1 MESNRFVKIV
11 YILLVTLIIG
21 IFTPYS
27 KVSANEIGAAGF
39 VRRCYRIALGRE
51 ADEEGFQYW
60 MDKLFSGEACGV
72 SVAYGFV
79 YSPEF
84 QNAGFDDSTYVDKM
98 YNMLLGREP
107 DKDGKDYW
115 VNNLNSGYTR
125 YDIFIGFANSEEF
138 YNLCKS
144 YGIFSGYYISG
155 SDMNRVNLI
164 NSFVDRL
171 YGICFKR
178 KGDQGGQSTWVLE
191 LASNRISGLVASYGF
206 LFSNEYLDL
215 NTGNEEF
222 VRNLYSVFFGRE
234 PDKSGFDSWV
244 GKLNSG
250 EIARED
256 ALMGFAK
263 SIEFNNLCL
272 AYGIN
277 AGTETYEGI
286 TFTPVN
292 INNPTN
298 TPTSSPTTVTVTP
311 TYIPTITAEPTY
323 PVKTTPDFSV
333 PYIDVD
339 GKTYTVKSYQID
351 INQEFLKVYHE
362 HFVTRTDFTYDG
374 VQYNLSNTYDSDYGL
389 PIDLECDGTVYGF
402 FLDDVSN
409 ELNQMVNEYRRE
421 NGWEEYAIIDYELC
435 RLRAIEGTVG
445 RFELGHYLTRGGAGG
460 SQNMAWS
467 FGINDANFFY
477 GQYYKSSGHLAKWKG
492 KGALNMATSTFVRVE
507 WIPDSS
513 VEDGG
518 YWSLDCVC
526 NDQMFISNMN
536 MFSAWGT
543 FEVYTGM
550 NSLLHDEDFDA
561 YYNYFITQGNA
572 QNNHDMFTHLKKE
585 DI

>member
-1 MESNRFVKIV
+1 MKVLKKFLATALVFINCLTCTVINSNAATDGTTQFV
-11 YILLVTLIIG
+11 T
-21 IFTPYS
+21 
-27 KVSANEIGAAGF
+27 
-39 VRRCYRIALGRE
+39 RCYEIALGRKPDQ
-51 ADEEGFQYW
+51 AGLNDW
-60 MDKLFSGEACGV
+60 VNKLNSGESCGV

-107 DKDGKDYW
+107 DKAGKDYW
-115 VNNLNSGYTR
+115 VNNLSSGYTR

-178 KGDQGGQSTWVLE
+178 KGDQGGQSIWVQE

-234 PDKSGFDSWV
+234 PDKAGFDSWV

-263 SIEFNNLCL
+263 SVEFNNLCL

-323 PVKTTPDFSV
+323 EVKNKPDFSV

-351 INQEFLKVYHE
+351 IDQEFLNLYHE
-362 HFVTRTDFTYDG
+362 NYINNGVFTYDG
-374 VQYNLSNTYDSDYGL
+374 QEYDLRYET
-389 PIDLECDGTVYGF
+389 PTVFEIDLECDGTVYGF

-409 ELNQMVNEYRRE
+409 ELNQMVNKYRRE

-445 RFELGHYLTRGGAGG
+445 GYELGHIRTRGGGGG
-460 SQNMAWS
+460 SQNMAWCYIDNTAEDFWGLYFNS
-467 FGINDANFFY
+467 P
-477 GQYYKSSGHLAKWKG
+477 GHLAKWKG

-526 NDQMFISNMN
+526 NDQMFLPSKSFLN
-536 MFSAWGT
+536 SWGT
-543 FEVYTGM
+543 YEVYTGM
-550 NSLLHDEDFDA
+550 DSLLHDEDWDFWYDYA
-561 YYNYFITQGNA
+561 FTQGNA

>member
-1 MESNRFVKIV
+1 MSLKSTKYI
-11 YILLVTLIIG
+11 YLTILLCLFNFILTPLSVNAASSGLEDFVT
-21 IFTPYS
+21 
-27 KVSANEIGAAGF
+27 
-39 VRRCYRIALGRE
+39 RCYEIALGRSP
-51 ADEEGFQYW
+51 DISGFERW
-60 MDKLFSGEACGV
+60 VNELESGNACGV

-115 VNNLNSGYTR
+115 VNNLSSGYTR

-155 SDMNRVNLI
+155 SDMNRVALI

-234 PDKSGFDSWV
+234 PDKAGFDSWV

-351 INQEFLKVYHE
+351 INQEFLNLYHE
-362 HFVTRTDFTYDG
+362 NYINNGVFTYDG
-374 VQYNLSNTYDSDYGL
+374 QEYDLRYET
-389 PIDLECDGTVYGF
+389 PTVFEIDLECDGTVYGF

-467 FGINDANFFY
+467 FGIDDANFFY

-526 NDQMFISNMN
+526 NDQMFIMSSE
-536 MFSAWGT
+536 FLATWGT